1 MITVDGSHAICTD
14 VMAEGAGCTVRAAV
28 PDLVGSC
35 VLVAVTVAVP
45 AELGA
50 VKTPAPLTVPLVAD
64 QATTEL

>member
-1 MITVDGSHAICTD
+1 MTTMDGLHATWTE
-14 VMAEGAGCTVRAAV
+14 VMGEDDCTVRAAV